1 MMLRPARAAIVLLLG
16 TQACAAITVQGR
28 TRADALVNLS
38 DGTVVPSAQLAPSV
52 EWHADRSATSATY
65 QPLVFAEART
75 GGATR
80 VYQRIRLAH
89 TPVRPGGVRPFALV
103 VGEYGR
109 TRATDL
115 PADGDLPIE
124 PRPGVTTLDAYLFRA
139 EGGVRGDASRRTRL
153 SLRAVGERSA
163 GLGQDA
169 DVLPAQTR
177 GVVSAGLGHRTSRR
191 DALEANLTMAMTSF
205 DGGSRNLLTS
215 ASLGAT
221 RALSRTFTAGATGGL
236 AMVHSAEAETPDQGL
251 QARPLVGASVRLAR
265 PGGSSSGSLALQLR
279 PEFDRLDRR
288 LRQRLFARA
297 SVEQSAGTAT
307 TVMLATQWAGDLG
320 QAAAPRRLLAVEG
333 TVRRSRRGGGA
344 LEAGARLFLQGNG
357 GAVQRGAGNELR
369 AWVGWTFASA
379 RP

>member
-1 MMLRPARAAIVLLLG
+1 MLRPARAAIVLLLG

-28 TRADALVNLS
+28 TRVDALVSLT

-52 EWHADRSATSATY
+52 EWHPDRSATSVTY

-80 VYQRIRLAH
+80 VYQRLRLAH
-89 TPVRPGGVRPFALV
+89 APTRPGGVRPFALV

-124 PRPGVTTLDAYLFRA
+124 PRPEGTTLDAYLFRA
-139 EGGVRGDASRRTRL
+139 EGGVRGDASRRTRV

-163 GLGQDA
+163 GLGRDA

-177 GVVSAGLGHRTSRR
+177 GVVAASLGQRTSRR
-191 DALEANLTMAMTSF
+191 DVLEADLTMAMTSF
-205 DGGSRNLLTS
+205 DGSSRNLLAS

-221 RALSRTFTAGATGGL
+221 RALSRTFTVGATGGL
-236 AMVHSAEAETPDQGL
+236 AAVHSAEAETRDEGV
-251 QARPLVGASVRLAR
+251 QARPLVGASLRLAP
-265 PGGSSSGSLALQLR
+265 PGGSSRGSIALQVR

-297 SVEQSAGTAT
+297 SVEQSAGAAT
-307 TVMLATQWAGDLG
+307 TVMLAMQWAGDLSS
-320 QAAAPRRLLAVEG
+320 AAAPRRLLAVEG
-333 TVRRSRRGGGA
+333 TVRRAHHGGGA
-344 LEAGARLFLQGNG
+344 LEAGARLFFQGNS
-357 GAVQRGAGNELR
+357 GARQGGAGNELR
-369 AWVGWTFASA
+369 AWVGWTLAPA